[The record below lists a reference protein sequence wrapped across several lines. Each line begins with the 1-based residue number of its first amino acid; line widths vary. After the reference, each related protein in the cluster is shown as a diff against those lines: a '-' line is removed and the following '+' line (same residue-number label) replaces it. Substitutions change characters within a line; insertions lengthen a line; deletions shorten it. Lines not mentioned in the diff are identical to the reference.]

1 MEPEDHPTPRVN
13 PEFIIEVSGYGLFIK
28 RFLLVAAVWF
38 GVSAAIESFRT
49 WQFGYLLAGGLN
61 SALCYVVA
69 QYGIRTFPRKVSLE
83 GDSIVFHKVP
93 TAWFPI
99 NGIPIPL
106 GITQREVWPI
116 GTVALE
122 RIYSSLSLNDIKGGR
137 SIPLASGKQAVSLA
151 AWFKSVGVSD
161 PVGG

>member
-1 MEPEDHPTPRVN
+1 MEPENQPVPSMD
-13 PEFIIEVSGYGLFIK
+13 PEFVIKISGYGLFIK
-28 RFLLVAAVWF
+28 RFLLVATVWF
-38 GVSAAIESFRT
+38 LISSVIESLRSG
-49 WQFGYLLAGGLN
+49 QFGYFLAGGLN
-61 SALCYVVA
+61 AALCYVVA
-69 QYGIRTFPRKVSLE
+69 RYGIRTFPRKVSLE

-122 RIYSSLSLNDIKGGR
+122 RIYSSLSLNDIKRGR
-137 SIPLASGKQAVSLA
+137 SIPLASGKQADSLT

>member
-1 MEPEDHPTPRVN
+1 MEPERLNPSTN
-13 PEFIIEVSGYGLFIK
+13 PEFVIEVSGYGLFIK

-38 GVSAAIESFRT
+38 AISSLIESIQAR
-49 WQFGYLLAGGLN
+49 QFGYLLAGCLN
-61 SALCYVVA
+61 SALCYAVA

-83 GDSIVFHKVP
+83 GESIVFHKVP

-99 NGIPIPL
+99 NGIPIPI

-116 GTVALE
+116 ATVALE
-122 RIYSSLSLNDIKGGR
+122 RIYSSLSLNDIKRGR
-137 SIPLASGKQAVSLA
+137 SIPLASGKQAEKLA